1 MGREGMGM
9 VRMPLNLPPH
19 HKFLSKI
26 GGNGSHF
33 PFKPFNVTSIV
44 SLKAPIPVQ
53 CIYQLHS

>member
-1 MGREGMGM
+1 MGM